1 MAPEDIK
8 RLRSDL
14 GLSAADLADMLET
27 TENSVRRMEMSRNA
41 KHARL
46 PARRMV
52 RLMQAYSDGW
62 RPSDWPTS

>member
-1 MAPEDIK
+1 MTPQDIK
-8 RLRSDL
+8 RLRADL

-27 TENSVRRMEMSRNA
+27 TENSVRRMEMRRDAMNA
-41 KHARL
+41 RS
-46 PARRMV
+46 PARRMA